1 MSGPVPIVLAS
12 RSPRRRQL
20 LEEADWSVRIEVPD
34 VDDGLL
40 DCGDTPADEWVSAL
54 AVFKAT
60 ATAIMLEELQ
70 CDGGLVERHR
80 SLALHEIA
88 AARGRPRAA

>member
-1 MSGPVPIVLAS
+1 
-12 RSPRRRQL
+12 
-20 LEEADWSVRIEVPD
+20 
-34 VDDGLL
+34 
-40 DCGDTPADEWVSAL
+40 
-54 AVFKAT
+54 
-60 ATAIMLEELQ
+60 MLEELQ